1 VYKVDNKFIYWN
13 FVRRENFFDYRRDL
27 SVLKGRYTILGI
39 TSDWHGSLVSSIKH
53 IFNEDIPHQRCLV
66 HTERYCKQK
75 LTLKPK
81 TESGIELLQLTKQLN
96 KIETKIQ
103 SKKWLRD
110 LHKWYYKYGHLTTQR
125 SQGFKEDGSKTWWYT
140 HKNLRATYRTLY
152 TTLDHL
158 FLHLDYTGLSK
169 DTNGLEVEFKH
180 LNHKIDKHTS
190 LTRRNKVSLMF
201 WYLYLKNQKRS

>member
-1 VYKVDNKFIYWN
+1 
-13 FVRRENFFDYRRDL
+13 
-27 SVLKGRYTILGI
+27 LGI

-66 HTERYCKQK
+66 YTERYCKQK

-158 FLHLDYTGLSK
+158 FLHLD
-169 DTNGLEVEFKH
+169 
-180 LNHKIDKHTS
+180 
-190 LTRRNKVSLMF
+190 LTPSVIS
-201 WYLYLKNQKRS
+201 